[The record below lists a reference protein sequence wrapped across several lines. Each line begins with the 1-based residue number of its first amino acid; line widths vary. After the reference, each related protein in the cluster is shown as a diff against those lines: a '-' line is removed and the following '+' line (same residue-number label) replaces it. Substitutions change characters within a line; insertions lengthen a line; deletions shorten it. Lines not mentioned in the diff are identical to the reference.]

1 MSGDAIDLTAL
12 TVDLL
17 SAFVANNNVRSDDLP
32 ALIASTHA
40 ALAGLNAGN
49 DEPAPAAT
57 PEYAGAV
64 SSRKSLGSRDYIISM
79 IDGKPYKTL
88 KRHLSGHGLTP
99 DTYRERYGLAANYP
113 MVAPGYSEQRRDVAK
128 RLGLGRRPK
137 QQNAEA
143 PAAAPAA
150 GPGKSGRK
158 PRTPKFDAPES

>member
-1 MSGDAIDLTAL
+1 MTDDAIDLTAL

-40 ALAGLNAGN
+40 ALAGLNAGS
-49 DEPAPAAT
+49 DEPALAAA
-57 PEYAGAV
+57 PEYTGAV
-64 SSRKSLGSRDYIISM
+64 SSRKSLGSRDHIISM

-128 RLGLGRRPK
+128 RLGLGRKPK
-137 QQNAEA
+137 QQAAEA
-143 PAAAPAA
+143 PVAAPTT
-150 GPGKSGRK
+150 PGKPGRK
-158 PRTPKFDAPES
+158 PRAPKADAPAS